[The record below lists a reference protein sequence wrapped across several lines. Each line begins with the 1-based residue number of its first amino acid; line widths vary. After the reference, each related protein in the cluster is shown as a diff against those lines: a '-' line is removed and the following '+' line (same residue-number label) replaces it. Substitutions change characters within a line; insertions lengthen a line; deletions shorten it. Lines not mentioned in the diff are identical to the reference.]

1 MSMPTS
7 TASGLGCSINDL
19 TTPVIL
25 LLWKNNTWLVKA
37 NFSVRVVTHYVE
49 EQSEPD
55 KNRYVFSY
63 TITIENNSDI
73 DAQLRRRKW
82 LVTDSN
88 GKKLVIEGEGVV
100 GEQPL
105 IAAGDQ
111 YTYTSGT
118 VLETPVGVMQG
129 FYSMQ
134 SINEEDFDVE
144 ISPFRLALPNILH

>member
-1 MSMPTS
+1 M
-7 TASGLGCSINDL
+7 
-19 TTPVIL
+19 
-25 LLWKNNTWLVKA
+25 VKA

-63 TITIENNSDI
+63 TITIENNGDI
-73 DAQLRRRKW
+73 DAQLRHRKW
-82 LVTDSN
+82 LITDSN

-134 SINEEDFDVE
+134 SIDEEDFDVE